1 MEDKEILKLKIIIL
15 NMTKELNSNLFFLE
29 ADIIKFIDICYKLNS
44 YLNNDFF
51 DAILYDIRL
60 NYDNNYDNLY
70 IFENIDKIKKLVN
83 II

>member
-1 MEDKEILKLKIIIL
+1 MEDNKILELKRLIL

-44 YLNNDFF
+44 YLNNGFF
-51 DAILYDIRL
+51 DTILYDIRL
-60 NYDNNYDNLY
+60 KHDNNYDKLY
-70 IFENIDKIKKLVN
+70 IFENIEKIKKFVN

>member
-1 MEDKEILKLKIIIL
+1 MEDNKILKLKLIIL

-60 NYDNNYDNLY
+60 KYDNNYDNLY

>member
-1 MEDKEILKLKIIIL
+1 MEDNKILKLKLIIL

-44 YLNNDFF
+44 YLNNAFF
-51 DAILYDIRL
+51 DTILYDIRL
-60 NYDNNYDNLY
+60 KYDNNYDNLY